1 MKNSI
6 PILIVI
12 LLFITT
18 YCCFRKE
25 FAIFNKNPK
34 LILRVS
40 DEEYELANDINNE
53 ISSCIQNNRIHINN
67 KSKGSN
73 TSILGIIVKNDIDIL
88 KDIIKIQNDLL
99 QTNIQRICD
108 SSTLMKVKTKI
119 QKDLMNIDESVK
131 CLNIEDISKIFKN
144 TVRNNKNIIDKIP
157 KSMQNKFNLE
167 RFFRKYAGYIL
178 NFIESNYSLLCEKN
192 GKFNKIKAINL
203 LDELHFIL
211 CNNIKKKGDNVIGFE
226 IKTEMKYV
234 HDLVKIMND
243 IIDEVRYFGCEHVN
257 IDIES
262 TVNMIES
269 MNNSIEND
277 VKDKNVCQIIINRL
291 SNRLNAFISE
301 PYIKNNLKNFI
312 VKYVNLMC
320 VNGTVSPKN
329 IINALKQLKQ
339 AVCAI
344 S

>member
-1 MKNSI
+1 
-6 PILIVI
+6 
-12 LLFITT
+12 
-18 YCCFRKE
+18 
-25 FAIFNKNPK
+25 
-34 LILRVS
+34 
-40 DEEYELANDINNE
+40 
-53 ISSCIQNNRIHINN
+53 
-67 KSKGSN
+67 
-73 TSILGIIVKNDIDIL
+73 
-88 KDIIKIQNDLL
+88 
-99 QTNIQRICD
+99 
-108 SSTLMKVKTKI
+108 
-119 QKDLMNIDESVK
+119 
-131 CLNIEDISKIFKN
+131 
-144 TVRNNKNIIDKIP
+144 
-157 KSMQNKFNLE
+157 
-167 RFFRKYAGYIL
+167 
-178 NFIESNYSLLCEKN
+178 
-192 GKFNKIKAINL
+192 
-203 LDELHFIL
+203 
-211 CNNIKKKGDNVIGFE
+211 
-226 IKTEMKYV
+226 MKYV